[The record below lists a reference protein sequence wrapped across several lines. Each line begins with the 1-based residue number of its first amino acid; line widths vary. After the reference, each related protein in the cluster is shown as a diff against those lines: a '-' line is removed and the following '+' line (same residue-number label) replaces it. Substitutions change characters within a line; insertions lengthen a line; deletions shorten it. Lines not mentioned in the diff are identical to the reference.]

1 MPTASSLS
9 LNDSPSQTL
18 GLGVI
23 SEERDRETF
32 SHQTLILTA
41 LAAMNNRN
49 HHPTF
54 KADEVEDERIRYMKD
69 KNSHTSVIDAATTI
83 LITDTEVLAT
93 MTRGVNRL
101 FAIKEVNQEDESR
114 LNSMLASQVDANTSA
129 LFLREI
135 DEVLPD
141 SDHDG
146 KKRDHMPDEGVF
158 FRSLTPTNTFTWVQ
172 VHPSHRPPTPSA
184 NQSKWIRNFG
194 PRSCSWEVVILMS
207 LLSKFLNIC

>member
-93 MTRGVNRL
+93 MTRGVNGL

-158 FRSLTPTNTFTWVQ
+158 FSFPNPNKHIHMGTGPPISSSTDAICKPIKMDKELWTQIVQLGSGYIDEPT
-172 VHPSHRPPTPSA
+172 
-184 NQSKWIRNFG
+184 
-194 PRSCSWEVVILMS
+194 E
-207 LLSKFLNIC
+207 